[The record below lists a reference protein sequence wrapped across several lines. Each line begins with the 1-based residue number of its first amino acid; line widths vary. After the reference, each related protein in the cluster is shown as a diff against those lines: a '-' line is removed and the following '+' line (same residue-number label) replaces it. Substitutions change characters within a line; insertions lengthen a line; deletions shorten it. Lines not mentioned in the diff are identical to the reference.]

1 MSLVETEMAARSAL
15 EALLDSE
22 ACISGASKFPSSEWA
37 LIVMAD
43 YGNTRQVRC
52 GVRDMICRRS
62 TSLQNGNETRLEDS
76 SAMDRSRRSHNI
88 IMKRTNLNESRKISP
103 CSRICEGESGLLV
116 RDRGLGVGD

>member
-1 MSLVETEMAARSAL
+1 VSLVETETVARSAL
-15 EALLDSE
+15 KALLDSE

-52 GVRDMICRRS
+52 GMRDMICRRS
-62 TSLQNGNETRLEDS
+62 VSLHNGNETRLEVS

-88 IMKRTNLNESRKISP
+88 VRKRTNLNKSRMISP
-103 CSRICEGESGLLV
+103 CSGICEGESGLLV
-116 RDRGLGVGD
+116 RDRGIEG